1 MCWELVLER
10 AQSHGYNSPVIFYPL
25 KLKPIFKERI
35 WGGTRLATRFAK
47 ALPPQTRI
55 GESWELVDLPQD
67 KSIVANGALAG
78 HAIAD
83 VVDRYGDGITGRPSF
98 PSPFPV
104 LIKLLDAHDVLSV
117 QVHPDAN
124 ACRRMGRG
132 DPKTECWYIMDAEPG
147 STIYR
152 GLAAGVT
159 RKDLKAA
166 IAQGTVADLLIQIP
180 VEPGQC
186 YFLPTGTLHAIG
198 PGLLIAEIQQP
209 SDTTYRLF
217 DWNRVDA
224 EGQGREL
231 HVEASL
237 ECIHFDQP
245 ADLEVTTQGRLVD
258 CDYFKV
264 DKHQGAGGTQ
274 ASLAPGVMQIFLFLS
289 GAGRF
294 VQTTSETLDFRG
306 GDCFILPASYEGN
319 VSFSQETEYLAVTL

>member
-1 MCWELVLER
+1 M
-10 AQSHGYNSPVIFYPL
+10 
-25 KLKPIFKERI
+25 
-35 WGGTRLATRFAK
+35 ATRFAK

-55 GESWELVDLPQD
+55 GESWELVDLPHD
-67 KSIVANGALAG
+67 KSMVSNGSLAG
-78 HAIAD
+78 TAMAD
-83 VVDRYGDGITGRPSF
+83 WGERAGEGERGARSV

-217 DWNRVDA
+217 D
-224 EGQGREL
+224 
-231 HVEASL
+231 
-237 ECIHFDQP
+237 
-245 ADLEVTTQGRLVD
+245 
-258 CDYFKV
+258 
-264 DKHQGAGGTQ
+264 
-274 ASLAPGVMQIFLFLS
+274 
-289 GAGRF
+289 
-294 VQTTSETLDFRG
+294 
-306 GDCFILPASYEGN
+306 
-319 VSFSQETEYLAVTL
+319 